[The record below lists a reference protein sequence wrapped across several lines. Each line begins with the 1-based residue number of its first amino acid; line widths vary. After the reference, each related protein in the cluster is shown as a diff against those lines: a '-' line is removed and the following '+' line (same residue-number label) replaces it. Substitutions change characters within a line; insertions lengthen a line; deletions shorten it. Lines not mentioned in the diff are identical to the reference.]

1 MGVTFQEFKFLEY
14 INNSINFGNVLT
26 IGRQELIL
34 NIKDKIRLNLL
45 NTEFS
50 NDKFIDNLL
59 LKKFKAISVNSLD
72 NSDFEGANIICD
84 MNLPINSNKNKFDTI
99 IDFGTT
105 EHIFNAPQGLQN
117 ISDLSKNGGTIIH
130 SLPSNNNCG
139 HGFWQ
144 FSPEL
149 FFSLYSEK
157 NGFKNTELFIFD
169 TYNKYDFWK
178 VDKQNLGERL
188 ELTSDV
194 ALYLLIKT
202 TKIKEI
208 TSQIV
213 QQSDY
218 VYQWNEVNKRK
229 INSKKNTSIIWKKFK
244 DEIKSI
250 FYENILP
257 LKLSERLQGKKISK
271 KNLYNK
277 NIYLKKIKFY
287 DYK

>member
-1 MGVTFQEFKFLEY
+1 M
-14 INNSINFGNVLT
+14 
-26 IGRQELIL
+26 
-34 NIKDKIRLNLL
+34 
-45 NTEFS
+45 
-50 NDKFIDNLL
+50 
-59 LKKFKAISVNSLD
+59 
-72 NSDFEGANIICD
+72 
-84 MNLPINSNKNKFDTI
+84 
-99 IDFGTT
+99 
-105 EHIFNAPQGLQN
+105 
-117 ISDLSKNGGTIIH
+117 
-130 SLPSNNNCG
+130 
-139 HGFWQ
+139 
-144 FSPEL
+144 
-149 FFSLYSEK
+149 
-157 NGFKNTELFIFD
+157 
-169 TYNKYDFWK
+169 
-178 VDKQNLGERL
+178 

>member
-34 NIKDKIRLNLL
+34 NTKDKIRLNLL

-59 LKKFKAISVNSLD
+59 LKKFKAISVNSLN
-72 NSDFEGANIICD
+72 NSDYI
-84 MNLPINSNKNKFDTI
+84 
-99 IDFGTT
+99 
-105 EHIFNAPQGLQN
+105 
-117 ISDLSKNGGTIIH
+117 
-130 SLPSNNNCG
+130 
-139 HGFWQ
+139 
-144 FSPEL
+144 
-149 FFSLYSEK
+149 
-157 NGFKNTELFIFD
+157 
-169 TYNKYDFWK
+169 
-178 VDKQNLGERL
+178 
-188 ELTSDV
+188 
-194 ALYLLIKT
+194 
-202 TKIKEI
+202 
-208 TSQIV
+208 
-213 QQSDY
+213 
-218 VYQWNEVNKRK
+218 YQWNEVNKRK

-244 DEIKSI
+244 NKKKSI

-277 NIYLKKIKFY
+277 NKYLKKIKFY